1 MKMNYFAQEKPDADD
16 IMLEMAKGQG
26 YVPAGC
32 LLGGMV
38 AMSEVN
44 KGNSPCWGCN
54 GPREKCGGKP
64 KHEARSGAGSEE
76 GQG

>member
-1 MKMNYFAQEKPDADD
+1 MKLNYFAQETPDADD

-26 YVPAGC
+26 YVPVGC

-44 KGNSPCWGCN
+44 KGNNPCWDCN
-54 GPREKCGGKP
+54 GPREKCGGQP
-64 KHEARSGAGSEE
+64 KRAGLL
-76 GQG
+76 

>member
-1 MKMNYFAQEKPDADD
+1 MKVSYFAQEKPDADD
-16 IMLEMAKGQG
+16 FMLEMAKGQG
-26 YVPAGC
+26 YVPPGC

-44 KGNSPCWGCN
+44 KGRSPCWGCN

-64 KHEARSGAGSEE
+64 KREDA
-76 GQG
+76 